1 MSDKKLSLAA
11 EAYLYGYPLVY
22 NLDMMSAQAAGK
34 VVPAGPVNIFGHA
47 RALLGPEVPFVA
59 PNNDTLYSNLMA
71 DVTKEPLVLHLPD
84 THGRYYVMQ
93 FVDAWTNNF
102 AYLGRRATGTAE
114 GLYLLAGPDWAGE
127 IPTGMTLIQS
137 PTNIFAI
144 VGRVAVQ
151 GEADIPNVHAIQ
163 NNIWVTPLSLYPE
176 RPDNSQRVPG
186 DWDLAPFDGWVGD
199 ELKFWEQ
206 MRAGMKLFPPPAAEQ
221 GYTQKFEP
229 LGLLADES
237 PYVNPNPDPKL
248 VEILKAG
255 AAEFKEFMEATV
267 AQSAKVLKFVNGWS
281 IPLHIFDYNTENFQI
296 GTIDAPKWKIEDR
309 AEAFFM
315 RAFAARI
322 GLWGNHAYEAVYPIA
337 DMDGNGDRLVGE
349 HQYVFHLDELPPC
362 DAFWSLTMYQPP
374 KFYLVANPINRYSIG
389 DRTPGLKYNDD
400 GSLDIYF
407 QHESPGAEKESNW
420 LPASE
425 GPFRVTMRIYQPHEA
440 VLDGSYILPSI
451 QKVA

>member
-1 MSDKKLSLAA
+1 MNDTKLSLAA

-22 NLDMMSAQAAGK
+22 NLEMMAEQASGK
-34 VVPAGPVNIFGHA
+34 ILTGGPVNTFGFA
-47 RALLGPEVPFVA
+47 RALLGPEVEFVA

-102 AYLGRRATGTAE
+102 AYLGRRATGTEE
-114 GLYLLAGPDWAGE
+114 GLYLLAGPDWDGE
-127 IPTGMTLIQS
+127 TPEGMTLVQS

-144 VGRVAVQ
+144 VGRLAVH
-151 GEADIPNVHAIQ
+151 GEADLPKVLALQ
-163 NNIWVTPLSLYPE
+163 NGIWITPLSLYPQ
-176 RPDNSQRVPG
+176 RPDSAQREFG
-186 DWDLAPFDGWVGD
+186 DWDLAPFDERVGD
-199 ELKFWEQ
+199 GLKFWEL
-206 MRAGMKLFPPPAAEQ
+206 MRTGMKLFPPPAAEQ
-221 GYTQKFEP
+221 SYIQKFAP
-229 LGLLADES
+229 LGLLTDES
-237 PYVNPNPDPKL
+237 LYVNPDPEL
-248 VEILKAG
+248 VETLQAG

-267 AQSAKVLKFVNGWS
+267 AHSSEVLETVNGWS
-281 IPLHIFDYNTENFQI
+281 IPMHIFDYNLEHFQI
-296 GTIDAPKWKIEDR
+296 GTIDAPKWKIQDR
-309 AEAFFM
+309 AQAFFI
-315 RAFAARI
+315 RALAARI

-337 DMDGNGDRLVGE
+337 DMDGAGNRLVGE
-349 HQYVFHLDELPPC
+349 HQYVLHLEELPPS

-407 QHESPGAEKESNW
+407 QHESPGLEKESNW
-420 LPASE
+420 LPAPA

-440 VLDGSYILPSI
+440 VLDGSYVVPPIR
-451 QKVA
+451 KAAY

>member
-22 NLDMMSAQAAGK
+22 NLEMMAEQASGK
-34 VVPAGPVNIFGHA
+34 IVTGGPVNTFGHA
-47 RALLGPEVPFVA
+47 KALLGPEVAFVA

-71 DVTKEPLVLHLPD
+71 DVTKEPLVLHVPD

-114 GLYLLAGPDWAGE
+114 GLYLLAGPDWSGE
-127 IPTGMTLIQS
+127 TPPDMTKVQS

-144 VGRVAVQ
+144 VGRVAVT
-151 GEADIPNVHAIQ
+151 GDADVPNVLAIQ
-163 NNIWVTPLSLYPE
+163 KDIWVTPLSLYPAL
-176 RPDNSQRVPG
+176 PDNSQREFG
-186 DWDLAPFDGWVGD
+186 DWDLATMDERVGD

-206 MRAGMKLFPPPAAEQ
+206 LRVGMKLFPPPVTEQ
-221 GYTQKFEP
+221 AYSQKFAP

-237 PYVNPNPDPKL
+237 AYVNPDPEL
-248 VEILKAG
+248 IDTLKAG

-267 AQSAKVLKFVNGWS
+267 AQSATVLKFVNGWS

-296 GTIDAPKWKIEDR
+296 GTLDALKWKIQDR
-309 AEAFFM
+309 AHAFFM

-337 DMDGNGDRLVGE
+337 DMDGNGDRLVGKYL
-349 HQYVFHLDELPPC
+349 YVFHLDELPPC
-362 DAFWSLTMYQPP
+362 NAFWSLTMYEPP
-374 KFYLVANPINRYSIG
+374 EFYLVANPINRYSIG
-389 DRTPGLKYNDD
+389 DRTQGLKYNDD

-420 LPASE
+420 LPAPA

-440 VLDGSYILPSI
+440 VLDGSYTLPPI
-451 QKVA
+451 QKVT